1 MKITK
6 IEEQKRNKDRVSIYV
21 DDNYLFGVN
30 KEVLYT
36 TGLKVGKEITEE
48 YLNEVVRKEERLK
61 ANNYAL
67 NLISMGGLKTEN
79 EVYKKMVSKEFNE
92 DDINGAIN
100 LLKEYKY
107 IDDES
112 YTEYYV
118 KDKVNINGYGINKIK
133 NQLYKKGVSSEII
146 NKCIE
151 EFVDNDTQFELAI
164 EVGRKK
170 MNTIRTEDFSVVY
183 RRVSNFLQ
191 GRGFS
196 FDVIKKV
203 MGELKKEFNN
213 TDY

>member
-6 IEEQKRNKDRVSIYV
+6 IEEQKKNKDRVSIYV

-30 KEVLYT
+30 KEVVYT
-36 TGLKVGKEITEE
+36 AGLKVGKEVTEE
-48 YLNEVVRKEERLK
+48 YLNEVVRKEEKLR
-61 ANNYAL
+61 ANNYAI

-79 EVYKKMVSKEFNE
+79 EIYKKMVSKEFNE
-92 DDINGAIN
+92 DDINGAID

-107 IDDES
+107 IDDEA
-112 YTEYYV
+112 YCEYYV
-118 KDKVNINGYGINKIK
+118 KDKININGYGMNKIK

-146 NKCIE
+146 NRCIE
-151 EFVDNDTQFELAI
+151 EYVDDDTQFELAL
-164 EVGRKK
+164 EVGKKK
-170 MNTIRTEDFSVVY
+170 MNTIRTDDFSVIY

-203 MGELKKEFNN
+203 MNELKKEFKDI
-213 TDY
+213 DY

>member
-21 DDNYLFGVN
+21 DDNYLFGIN
-30 KEVLYT
+30 KEVVYT

-48 YLNEVVRKEERLK
+48 YLNEVVRKEEKLR
-61 ANNYAL
+61 ANNYAI
-67 NLISMGGLKTEN
+67 NLISMGGLKTES
-79 EVYKKMVSKEFNE
+79 EIYKKMINKEFNE
-92 DDINGAIN
+92 DDINDAIN

-107 IDDES
+107 IDDEAYS
-112 YTEYYV
+112 EWFV
-118 KDKVNINGYGINKIK
+118 KDKVSINGYGINKIK

-151 EFVDNDTQFELAI
+151 EFVDEDMQFELAL

-170 MNTIRTEDFSVVY
+170 MTNIRTDDFSVIY
-183 RRVSNFLQ
+183 RRVSSFLQ

-203 MGELKKEFNN
+203 MNELKKEFKN